1 MDEEIL
7 VLKAKKG
14 DKKALEKLF
23 QDNYSVVYGYMLK
36 LILDENT
43 AKDFTQEAM
52 LKAILNIKKFKGK
65 SKFSTWLITIAT
77 NAYKD
82 NIKKIKGREVNIES
96 IISTSSENLEETII
110 IKETFDNIKRILLDI
125 PESKRMV
132 FILKHYYNY
141 SYEEISKIV
150 DCPIGTV
157 RSRLHYCIKKIKEE
171 LDGGV

>member
-36 LILDENT
+36 LILDENI

-96 IISTSSENLEETII
+96 IATTSNENLEETII
-110 IKETFDNIKRILLDI
+110 IKETFQNIKRILLDI

-132 FILKHYYNY
+132 FILKHYYDY

-157 RSRLHYCIKKIKEE
+157 RSRLHYCIKKIKNE

>member
-1 MDEEIL
+1 LDEEIL

-36 LILDENT
+36 LILDENI

-96 IISTSSENLEETII
+96 IVTTSNENLEETII
-110 IKETFDNIKRILLDI
+110 IKETFQNIKRILLDI

-132 FILKHYYNY
+132 FILKHYYDY

-157 RSRLHYCIKKIKEE
+157 RSRLHYCIKKIKNE
-171 LDGGV
+171 LDGGA

>member
-7 VLKAKKG
+7 IKKAKKG

-23 QDNYSVVYGYMLK
+23 QHNYSIVYGYMLK
-36 LILDENT
+36 LTLDENT

-65 SKFSTWLITIAT
+65 SKFSTWLITIAS

-82 NIKKIKGREVNIES
+82 NARKLKGREVCIDK
-96 IISTSSENLEETII
+96 ISSASSEDLEETII
-110 IKETFDNIKRILLDI
+110 KKETFENIKKILMDI
-125 PESKRMV
+125 PKNKRMV

-150 DCPIGTV
+150 DCPVGTV
-157 RSRLHYCIKKIKEE
+157 RSRLHYCIKKIKKE
-171 LDGGV
+171 LEGGV